1 MKEIPLHPLS
11 VAALFLQTP
20 PKHRFHALKP
30 ALRDSFRHGYIRKRF
45 LQRRAGSSLIQHCL
59 LQIAVCFDCRPRLY
73 REPIMPQSRIKR
85 TRLVFS
91 VFLCPKTHSAILQRT
106 PLIHRPRSV
115 HLECLAKPLTFRTCP
130 FFGVIG
136 KLRARQLIHA
146 FAAYTAV
153 HIDKKISAALFRGFK
168 AVRRANG
175 SSAMRTIAYR
185 QLFVQHAQFRIN
197 VRDSAHSGTWV
208 SIRPALRD
216 AHGRRNASDAFHLRL
231 SDSLQV
237 HRLQIL
243 PLAFIE
249 QYIDQQRGFS

>member
-1 MKEIPLHPLS
+1 MRGRQLLLQLFKPPAKLIQRKRRKLWQTHVPHSGAAAQRIQPLAAARAARRMKEIPLHPLS

-130 FFGVIG
+130 FFGVIYPCVC
-136 KLRARQLIHA
+136 RIHSSPYRQKNL
-146 FAAYTAV
+146 
-153 HIDKKISAALFRGFK
+153 
-168 AVRRANG
+168 RRAFPWFQ
-175 SSAMRTIAYR
+175 SSPPRKW
-185 QLFVQHAQFRIN
+185 QL
-197 VRDSAHSGTWV
+197 
-208 SIRPALRD
+208 
-216 AHGRRNASDAFHLRL
+216 RNADNCVPPAFRTACAVPYKC
-231 SDSLQV
+231 S
-237 HRLQIL
+237 
-243 PLAFIE
+243 
-249 QYIDQQRGFS
+249 